1 MMIVVAKAPQDPAVL
16 KRAAALCGMVLADFS
31 RRLMGVMP
39 RVLLPAA
46 PAGRAEEIVSGLE
59 SLGFVAFACDPSAIP
74 SDADRLL
81 VRGMEVRAD
90 GVTFLDGQGQGH
102 VCPKGALAVI
112 QRGVRV
118 NTTSEKVETTERK
131 LDVGKAVM
139 SGGLMLTSKVK
150 KESVRTQE
158 SREAFLLV
166 ARNDGEPDAI
176 IYERRLDYRFL
187 GADKQPSSFANLERT
202 LARLRALNPALPVDD
217 RLTRPGFVTG
227 LPLASVDAVDLGLFL
242 VSLARTRGC

>member
-1 MMIVVAKAPQDPAVL
+1 MLIVVAKASQGSAVQ
-16 KRAAALCGMVLADFS
+16 KKAADMSGMVLADFS
-31 RRLMGVMP
+31 RRLMGIMP

-46 PAGRAEEIVSGLE
+46 PAERVDEIVSGLE
-59 SLGFVAFACDPSAIP
+59 SLGFVAFACDPSAVP
-74 SDADRLL
+74 SDDDRLV

-90 GVTFLDGQGQGH
+90 GVTFFDGQGQGH

-118 NTTSEKVETTERK
+118 NTSSEKVETTERK
-131 LDVGKAVM
+131 LDVGKAVL

-158 SREAFLLV
+158 SREGFLLV

-176 IYERRLDYRFL
+176 IHERRLDYRFL
-187 GADKQPSSFANLERT
+187 GTDKQPSSFANLERT
-202 LARLRALNPALPVDD
+202 LAHLRTLAPAVPVDD
-217 RLTRPGFVTG
+217 RLMRPGFVTG
-227 LPLASVDAVDLGLFL
+227 LPLASADPVDLGLFL